1 MRGPH
6 REPGLPAAFHADPG
20 GSSTLP
26 TLLLLTILLLG
37 QRYAELDEYQRLD
50 AGLNPAQHI
59 HAEFFQVMLPMKKSI
74 L

>member
-26 TLLLLTILLLG
+26 TLLLLG
-37 QRYAELDEYQRLD
+37 QRYAELDEHQRLD

-59 HAEFFQVMLPMKKSI
+59 HAEFFQVMLPMKKNIVLKMNS
-74 L
+74 